1 MNLRD
6 HQRAAMAFSHIGE
19 VKKRG
24 ETEDK
29 FRKKYGSIAFKLP
42 ILIHSAGLAPALHF
56 IAARTHEG
64 QREILKHLA
73 IQLKAADLI
82 TGDDA
87 AALLKATR
95 EADFEKTRL
104 LSREAQRVLLWYKRF
119 TQSEL
124 GVEPTE
130 DDRSAGEVV

>member
-6 HQRAAMAFSHIGE
+6 HQRAAMAFAHVGE
-19 VKKRG
+19 VKSK
-24 ETEDK
+24 EEED

-56 IAARTHEG
+56 IAARSHDG
-64 QREILKHLA
+64 QRKILEHLA
-73 IQLKAADLI
+73 VQLKAANLI
-82 TGDDA
+82 DGGDA
-87 AALLKATR
+87 PALLKATR

-130 DDRSAGEVV
+130 DERSTGEVV